1 MEKEKKIKDSVDL
14 VNISGTKTILEQMM
28 YCICKIKIS
37 KVNGTGFFCKIPF
50 GKNDTRKFLMTN
62 YHVIDK
68 EYFKNNKKLNLLI
81 NDENIAKTIDL
92 KIKRNTYFN
101 EQYDVTLI
109 ELNDNDDIRNFLEL
123 DDKLF
128 KDNSEIIYQ
137 NKSLYVLQY
146 PHGEEASV
154 SYGLLTSIDKA
165 EIKHKC
171 STEKGSSGS
180 PILNL
185 KTNKVIGMHK
195 EGSTVFN
202 FNIGTFLKYPL
213 NDFINNNINEN
224 NDNNIN
230 IYMNNIMPNYNIQND
245 LCYNPIYLNN
255 INFGNIGVNNYYP
268 FKYNN
273 IYYNFN
279 DNYKDNIY
287 EDRNKPGEKINVVFE
302 VSVVGKKNNLIFNK
316 NTSVNEIL
324 ICYLNTIKIPELI
337 GQENIPKFLYNGKE
351 LNFGDQTPIFN
362 HAKILVL
369 IPNIS

>member
-1 MEKEKKIKDSVDL
+1 M
-14 VNISGTKTILEQMM
+14 
-28 YCICKIKIS
+28 
-37 KVNGTGFFCKIPF
+37 
-50 GKNDTRKFLMTN
+50 
-62 YHVIDK
+62 
-68 EYFKNNKKLNLLI
+68 
-81 NDENIAKTIDL
+81 
-92 KIKRNTYFN
+92 
-101 EQYDVTLI
+101 
-109 ELNDNDDIRNFLEL
+109 
-123 DDKLF
+123 
-128 KDNSEIIYQ
+128 
-137 NKSLYVLQY
+137 LQY

-154 SYGLLTSIDKA
+154 SYGLLTSIDKT

-195 EGSTVFN
+195 EGSKVFN

-213 NDFINNNINEN
+213 NDFINNSINEN

-245 LCYNPIYLNN
+245 LYYNPIYLNN

-273 IYYNFN
+273 IFYNFN

-302 VSVVGKKNNLIFNK
+302 VSGIGKKNNLIFNK
-316 NTSVNEIL
+316 NTTVSEIL
-324 ICYLNTIKIPELI
+324 ICFLNTIKIINILI
-337 GQENIPKFLYNGKE
+337 FKC
-351 LNFGDQTPIFN
+351 
-362 HAKILVL
+362 
-369 IPNIS
+369 

>member
-1 MEKEKKIKDSVDL
+1 M
-14 VNISGTKTILEQMM
+14 
-28 YCICKIKIS
+28 
-37 KVNGTGFFCKIPF
+37 
-50 GKNDTRKFLMTN
+50 
-62 YHVIDK
+62 
-68 EYFKNNKKLNLLI
+68 
-81 NDENIAKTIDL
+81 
-92 KIKRNTYFN
+92 
-101 EQYDVTLI
+101 
-109 ELNDNDDIRNFLEL
+109 
-123 DDKLF
+123 
-128 KDNSEIIYQ
+128 
-137 NKSLYVLQY
+137 LQY

-154 SYGLLTSIDKA
+154 SYGLLTSIDKT

-171 STEKGSSGS
+171 STERGSSGS

-213 NDFINNNINEN
+213 NDFINNSINEN

-245 LCYNPIYLNN
+245 LYYNPIYLNN

-302 VSVVGKKNNLIFNK
+302 VSGVGKKNNLIFNK
-316 NTSVNEIL
+316 NTPVNEIL

-337 GQENIPKFLYNGKE
+337 GQVNNTKFLYNGKE